1 MPQTL
6 KPLMLGIKMRVKM
19 GWYTYTE
26 FKYTISRYD
35 FISVVWLGDWKEKK
49 KNVGRTFVK
58 SPLEFI
64 SILFKVAYGQL
75 W

>member
-1 MPQTL
+1 
-6 KPLMLGIKMRVKM
+6 M
-19 GWYTYTE
+19 GTE
-26 FKYTISRYD
+26 KI
-35 FISVVWLGDWKEKK
+35 KK
-49 KNVGRTFVK
+49 KNVGRTFVN